1 MSVEGGMT
9 RVTCQGPVDDNN
21 GDESWGARLKT
32 IAETQTRIAAVS
44 GAIPTTPLII
54 GDIVTSPNV
63 KLKVS
68 CGHLR
73 SKCKHS

>member
-1 MSVEGGMT
+1 MNVEGGMT

-21 GDESWGARLKT
+21 GDEIWGPSMKT

-44 GAIPTTPLII
+44 GATPTTPMII

-63 KLKVS
+63 KLKKVS
-68 CGHLR
+68 CGH
-73 SKCKHS
+73 